1 MAHPFNQNRVSGIE
15 KQHLVVDTHLSVEAF
30 TLCVALPPIHVQE
43 EKLHITILGDNLTIN
58 YEFQLENFHSQ
69 SRIITLPAHVDRD
82 KLSTEFENRTL
93 RLVLPINEKREQ
105 EQDSV
110 IFLTFPEE
118 AGKAKKELD
127 LSRNEV
133 EEPLVFLP
141 NPFVASARP
150 TALIDALFS
159 ESACKEVREFHA
171 TIPGFET
178 SPLVSLPNLARMLG
192 IRSLWVKDE
201 SKRLQ
206 LNAFKVLGGSY
217 AIAKTIQSLVGDKSG
232 LLRFEDLTA
241 ERTSQ
246 RIGEITFAAATDG
259 NHGKGVAWAAAQLG
273 YRSVIYVHKLTSQA
287 RIQAI
292 EKNGAEV
299 VVVNGTYD
307 DAVRQVN
314 EDAQR
319 NGWMVISDTAW
330 EGYEDIPR
338 WVMQGYTTMFS
349 EAQSQ
354 LAEQGIEKPSH
365 ILVQAGVGAL
375 AAATIGFYA
384 AHFGPQRPRTMVV
397 EPNKA
402 ACLFHS
408 IEIGDGQPH
417 SFGGELDTIMAGLA
431 CGDPNPL
438 AWPIL
443 KDCTDYF
450 LQCPDY
456 VAAKGM
462 RVYGLPLKNDP
473 CIISGESGA
482 VTLGA
487 LMFLMQWGQTE
498 SLRKELQIGLQSDV
512 LLINSEGNT
521 DPDHFRNV
529 VWDGGESV
537 PAIYKNYWP

>member
-1 MAHPFNQNRVSGIE
+1 MDHPFNQNRISGIE
-15 KQHLVVDTHLSVEAF
+15 KQHLVVDTHLSADTF
-30 TLCVALPPIHVQE
+30 TLYVALPPIPVQK
-43 EKLHITILGDNLTIN
+43 EKMHITILGDNLTIN

-69 SRIITLPAHVDRD
+69 SRIIMLPAHVDQD

-93 RLVLPINEKREQ
+93 RLVFPLDEKKEQ
-105 EQDSV
+105 EKDSV
-110 IFLTFPEE
+110 ILLTFPEE
-118 AGKAKKELD
+118 KEKTKKELD

-133 EEPLVFLP
+133 EEPIAFLS
-141 NPFVASARP
+141 NPFVERERP
-150 TALIDALFS
+150 TALIDDLFS
-159 ESACKEVREFHA
+159 ESACKEIQEFHA
-171 TIPGFET
+171 TIPGFEI

-217 AIAKTIQSLVGDKSG
+217 AIAKTIQSLLGEESG
-232 LLRFEDLTA
+232 LLSFEDLTA
-241 ERTSQ
+241 ERTKM

-273 YRSVIYVHKLTSQA
+273 YPSIIYVHKLTSQA

-292 EKNGAEV
+292 RKNGAEV

-307 DAVRQVN
+307 DAVRQVT
-314 EDAQR
+314 EDAKR

-338 WVMQGYTTMFS
+338 WVMQGYTTMLS

-354 LAEQGIEKPSH
+354 LVEQGIEKPSH
-365 ILVQAGVGAL
+365 ILIQAGVGAL
-375 AAATIGFYA
+375 AAATIGYYT
-384 AHFGPQRPRTMVV
+384 AHFGSHRPRTMVV

-443 KDCTDYF
+443 KSSTDYF
-450 LQCPDY
+450 IQCPDY

-473 CIISGESGA
+473 FIISGESGA

-487 LMFLMQWGQTE
+487 LMFLMQWGQVK
-498 SLRKELQIGLQSDV
+498 SLRKELQIGSQSNV